1 MALNVWTK
9 PSGPFSVNLLNEGQT
24 YNILPLP
31 VENDDG
37 VTYTVISGK
46 LPAGMW
52 LEDNHITGTPYE
64 VPRDTTFSFCIRAKK
79 DNFIA
84 DRTFSLT
91 VSGSDIPEFLTPEG
105 LLDVGPYK
113 QVYVVDKSPISYQIE
128 AFDRDSVTGQT
139 LTYFIS
145 QGELPPGLSLSNNG
159 LIYGKVESVTSL
171 KPSEGNGSYDH
182 GYYGVAPYDF
192 ACPQRQNGY
201 DELTYDNIAYDYFYV
216 NQPRSL
222 NRFYEFIVSVSDGDL
237 LATPSHKFRIYVVS
251 SDYFRADSESML
263 SNTGIFTADV
273 TYVQEP
279 VWITPSNLGTF
290 RANNYITLM
299 LDVFD
304 TGSIYYQ
311 LEEINA
317 NTIATVQSRSI
328 NYNRIGSY
336 KITIYTTTPPAAGSY
351 VKLNAASSLNRI
363 VKVEFYVEN
372 EYTLTLYSPLTIN
385 VSSGLV
391 FSFGLQGELDATAI
405 ITYRALQDNI
415 VGSNLVATSKTKIPP
430 EVGQYVK
437 FKGSTV
443 FNKIIKVELYEANAY
458 TLTLYSPLDVNLI
471 DDTKFLIGSKSILPP
486 GMSFDQITGEVFG
499 IVPAQPA
506 VTKTYN
512 FTISAVRYGDPD
524 TTEINSVP
532 KLFTVSI
539 IGEIDSIISWNTPS
553 KLGIISAGYVS
564 TFNISA
570 SSTIPGATVTYT
582 ITNGQLP
589 PGLTLSYEGE
599 ILGTVNQFSN
609 QITFNHNKTTFDIH
623 ATLLNYTF
631 IFTDNTTFDYDV
643 TKFVNWTT
651 DETRFCPS
659 TIEYGLTTI
668 DLAYPNYTTFD
679 NNKTTID
686 RTFNF
691 TVEARDQYYYSAISR
706 TFSIVVDTP
715 NKLRFSNVYAKPYM
729 NIAHRNVW
737 TKFIN
742 DPSIFTPDSIY
753 RPYDINFGVQEDLSM
768 LVYAGIE
775 TLIYYNYISLENAT
789 IKRFK
794 FGTVNK
800 AISYQPGTKMPI
812 YEVVYVN
819 MIDPLIENTLYA
831 TDNMTMWRNDIEQLG
846 VTKWDY
852 LPLWMRSVQPASRK
866 DLGFITAVPLCFC
879 KVGMADDILLNI
891 KHSNFEFNLLD
902 YTIDRFIINKVI
914 GYDADKYIIFKNRS
928 L

>member
-290 RANNYITLM
+290 RANNYVTLM

-486 GMSFDQITGEVFG
+486 GMRFDQITGEVFG
-499 IVPAQPA
+499 IVPSQPA

-631 IFTDNTTFDYDV
+631 IFTDNT
-643 TKFVNWTT
+643 KFVNWTT

-686 RTFNF
+686 RTFHF

-852 LPLWMRSVQPASRK
+852 LPLWMRSVPAK
-866 DLGFITAVPLCFC
+866 
-879 KVGMADDILLNI
+879 
-891 KHSNFEFNLLD
+891 
-902 YTIDRFIINKVI
+902 
-914 GYDADKYIIFKNRS
+914 
-928 L
+928 

>member
-9 PSGPFSVNLLNEGQT
+9 PSGPFSVNSLNEGEPYT
-24 YNILPLP
+24 ILPLP

-37 VTYTVISGK
+37 VTYTVISGE

-64 VPRDTTFSFCIRAKK
+64 VPRDKTFSFCIRATK
-79 DNFIA
+79 DNVIA
-84 DRTFSLT
+84 DRTFSIT
-91 VSGSDIPEFLTPEG
+91 ISGADIPEFLTPEG
-105 LLDVGPYK
+105 LLDAGPYK
-113 QVYVVDKSPISYQIE
+113 QVYVVDNSSISYQIE
-128 AFDRDSVTGQT
+128 AFDRDSITGQT

-145 QGELPPGLSLSNNG
+145 QGELPPGLLLSNNG
-159 LIYGKVESVTSL
+159 LIYGTVKSVTLL
-171 KPSEGNGSYDH
+171 KPAEGNGSYDH

-222 NRFYEFIVSVSDGDL
+222 NRFYEFIVSISDSDL

-251 SDYFRADSESML
+251 ADYFRADSESML

-273 TYVQEP
+273 SYVREP
-279 VWITPSNLGTF
+279 VWITPSNLGTY
-290 RANNYITLM
+290 RANNYVTLL

-328 NYNRIGSY
+328 NYNRINSY
-336 KITIYTTTPPAAGSY
+336 QITIYTTTPPAAGSY

-391 FSFGLQGELDATAI
+391 FSFGLQAELDATAI

-415 VGSNLVATSKTKIPP
+415 VGSNLVATTKTKIPP
-430 EVGQYVK
+430 TVGQYVK

-443 FNKIIKVELYEANAY
+443 FNKIIKVELYEANDY

-471 DDTKFLIGSKSILPP
+471 DGTKFLIGSKSILPP

-506 VTKTYN
+506 ITKTYN

-539 IGEIDSIISWNTPS
+539 IGEIDSIISWNTPL
-553 KLGIISAGYVS
+553 KLGTISAGYVS

-589 PGLTLSYEGE
+589 PGLSLSYEGE
-599 ILGTVNQFSN
+599 IVGTVNQFSN
-609 QITFNHNKTTFDIH
+609 QITFNHNNTTFDIH

-643 TKFVNWTT
+643 TKFVNRTT
-651 DETRFCPS
+651 NETRFCPS
-659 TIEYGLTTI
+659 TIAYGLTTI
-668 DLAYPNYTTFD
+668 DLAYPIHTTFD

-691 TVEARDQYYYSAISR
+691 TIEARDQYYYSAISR

-729 NIAHRNVW
+729 NVVHRNVW
-737 TKFIN
+737 SKFIN

-753 RPYDINFGVQEDLSM
+753 RPYDPNFGVQEELSM

-775 TLIYYNYISLENAT
+775 TLVYYNYIPLENAT

-794 FGTVNK
+794 FSTVNK
-800 AISYQPGTKMPI
+800 AIAYYPGTKMPI

-831 TDNMTMWRNDIEQLG
+831 TDNITMWRNAIRPLG
-846 VTKWDY
+846 ATKWDY
-852 LPLWMRSVQPASRK
+852 LPLWMRSVQPALRK

-879 KVGMADDILLNI
+879 KVGVADDILLNI

-902 YTIDRFIINKVI
+902 YTIDRFTINNVI